1 MLNQCTFEGR
11 LTRKPE
17 LRHTSSDHSFTS
29 FSLAVDRDRPER
41 DNTWV
46 ADFIDFVAW
55 NKVAEKVCKYDKGDL
70 LIVSGR
76 MRNQTRTD
84 KDGKTSIVAEIS
96 VEYCHKINI
105 IKRTV
110 LPSYD
115 VDFASENVEYPQ
127 I

>member
-17 LRHTSSDHSFTS
+17 LRHTTSDYSLASFT
-29 FSLAVDRDRPER
+29 LAVDRDRSER

-46 ADFIDFVAW
+46 ADFIDCVAW
-55 NKVAEKVCKYDKGDL
+55 NKLAEKVCKYDKGDL

-76 MRNQTRTD
+76 MRNQTRIG

-110 LPSYD
+110 LPPSD
-115 VDFASENVEYPQ
+115 GDFVPENIDELH